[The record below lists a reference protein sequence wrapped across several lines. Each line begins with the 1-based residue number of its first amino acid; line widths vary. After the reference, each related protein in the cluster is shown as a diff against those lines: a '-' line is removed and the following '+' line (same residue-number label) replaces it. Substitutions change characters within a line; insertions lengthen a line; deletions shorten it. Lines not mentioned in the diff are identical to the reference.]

1 MIPLSP
7 PQENPPAAEQV
18 HGPHLGVQMLG
29 EQGAESR
36 KAFFI
41 EVEPHP
47 GQEEEQVVCRCCGTS
62 GRASKPKLPR
72 VRGSHSVFVIAWTC

>member
-1 MIPLSP
+1 MIPPSP

-47 GQEEEQVVCRCCGTS
+47 GQEEEEEEQVVVQMLRDIRSCVGAGC
-62 GRASKPKLPR
+62 
-72 VRGSHSVFVIAWTC
+72 RGSAVPIRFS